1 MNFSNILNIK
11 QAMTKVLKK
20 KCWLVFFVFY
30 FNLFQGLQG
39 QVYHHI
45 TDAGAW
51 CWFSDPRAIYLHGK
65 ETSVLTGWVKED
77 GSIEAARIN
86 LKTKEIQKQILFNQ
100 LEKMITIILP
110 FLNLQI
116 MDTLRFMPNMG
127 VEIFIIIEIQKKRI
141 NYLERL
147 PFLIPLVKRSLKNFP
162 EGRSLMPI
170 LYNYQMKTIGYI
182 VSEGGLDTS
191 RT

>member
-86 LKTKEIQKQILFNQ
+86 LKTKEIQKQILFNKISQ
-100 LEKMITIILP
+100 N
-110 FLNLQI
+110 LNFEHLNN
-116 MDTLRFMPNMG
+116 LNKGNESKF
-127 VEIFIIIEIQKKRI
+127 
-141 NYLERL
+141 
-147 PFLIPLVKRSLKNFP
+147 
-162 EGRSLMPI
+162 SLMTPRI
-170 LYNYQMKTIGYI
+170 LGS
-182 VSEGGLDTS
+182 VVLP
-191 RT
+191 